1 MVQEALVKPEEK
13 KILLI
18 WHENEVYAVQAKCPH
33 LGLPLIKSKI
43 ENNEIICP
51 FHKSAFDLCVGEV
64 KCWSPWPKLLGG
76 VLGMVSKQKN
86 LEVATK
92 DKLLESYYLK
102 KKDKII
108 FILKSSI
115 Q

>member
-1 MVQEALVKPEEK
+1 MAWHEVATLSDLTSKQRMVVEIKEK

-18 WHENEVYAVQAKCPH
+18 WHENEVHAVQAKCPH

-51 FHKSAFDLCVGEV
+51 FHKSAFDLCDGEV

-86 LEVATK
+86 LEVYPVQIDE
-92 DKLLESYYLK
+92 DKVMV
-102 KKDKII
+102 KI
-108 FILKSSI
+108 
-115 Q
+115 